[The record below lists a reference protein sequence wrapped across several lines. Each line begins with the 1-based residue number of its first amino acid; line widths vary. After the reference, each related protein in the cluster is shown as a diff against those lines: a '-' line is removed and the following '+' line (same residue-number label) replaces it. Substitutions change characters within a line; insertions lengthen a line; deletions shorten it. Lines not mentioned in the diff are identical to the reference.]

1 MISSS
6 TISGTTKLPGDL
18 LNKPPKLSISPDKK
32 YPLNVL
38 NDLNDTNPQSS
49 FVSTTDPDYA
59 KKYAQTKLHLLRQ
72 LLHKH
77 KHKALLELMDRQAKE
92 IEVTAKQIQGFE
104 QMRRRTSN
112 KELSPAIIIKR
123 AREEE
128 RNTNGSEVK
137 GKSNSKI
144 KCLIAIVFLKDPET
158 IMKITV

>member
-1 MISSS
+1 
-6 TISGTTKLPGDL
+6 
-18 LNKPPKLSISPDKK
+18 
-32 YPLNVL
+32 
-38 NDLNDTNPQSS
+38 
-49 FVSTTDPDYA
+49 
-59 KKYAQTKLHLLRQ
+59 
-72 LLHKH
+72 
-77 KHKALLELMDRQAKE
+77 MDRQAKE

-144 KCLIAIVFLKDPET
+144 KCLIAIVILKDPET